1 VSKLTAL
8 KYLLGIAALI
18 VVVKFVDLSALTAA
32 LALVSV
38 GDVCLLLGISFLLL
52 AVSVLKWRAFL
63 RHLGVEASFWRLFG
77 LYLVGYFV
85 NLLMPS
91 YIGGDVVRALQ
102 VGEPKDRTASVSAT
116 VLERYTGLAAMLF
129 IAVLCVFWAP
139 KITREIQIGTVT
151 CALAFVAVS
160 VLVFCGAVG
169 HISRKLGLPNIV
181 QRTVQKI
188 ELGMRFGFSD
198 RLLLTKAIG
207 LSLLFHTLTV
217 VNTAAVAAAVGWTE
231 VPWSDLFVVVP
242 LILLVGAIPLSPQGL
257 GIQEGAFL
265 FFLESIG
272 ATSAQAL
279 GVGIV
284 LRAKSYVLALLGGG
298 VWLLLGRQNRKA
310 LSAEG
315 SVVAEEQKES

>member
-1 VSKLTAL
+1 
-8 KYLLGIAALI
+8 
-18 VVVKFVDLSALTAA
+18 
-32 LALVSV
+32 
-38 GDVCLLLGISFLLL
+38 
-52 AVSVLKWRAFL
+52 
-63 RHLGVEASFWRLFG
+63 
-77 LYLVGYFV
+77 
-85 NLLMPS
+85 
-91 YIGGDVVRALQ
+91 
-102 VGEPKDRTASVSAT
+102 
-116 VLERYTGLAAMLF
+116 
-129 IAVLCVFWAP
+129 
-139 KITREIQIGTVT
+139 
-151 CALAFVAVS
+151 
-160 VLVFCGAVG
+160 VFCGAVG